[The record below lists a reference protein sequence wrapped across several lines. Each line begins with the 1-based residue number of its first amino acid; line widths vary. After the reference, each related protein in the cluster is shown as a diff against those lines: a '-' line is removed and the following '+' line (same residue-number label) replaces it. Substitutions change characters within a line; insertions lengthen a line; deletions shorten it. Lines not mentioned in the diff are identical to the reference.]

1 MTTDQILLFA
11 IFGAVMALLFSGR
24 FRHDL
29 VAFAGLMAGVVVGVV
44 PVDRAFSGFGH
55 PATMV
60 VALILVA
67 TAGLVRSGAVARLTQ
82 LLVDPERPVSLH
94 VALMGAIGG
103 AMSGFM
109 NNIAALAILM
119 PIDLQVAR
127 KAGRVAGL
135 TLMPLA
141 FATILG
147 GMLTLI
153 GTPPNLIVSGFRA
166 DVLGEPFRMFDFFP
180 VGGAVALAGIAFV
193 ALVGWRLIPLRG
205 STEAAAEGARRTY
218 ETSQVLT
225 ADSTALGQTLTE
237 VREAAD
243 EDDVVGLGFVRA
255 GATVVGAGGEVG
267 DDVVGADLTLA
278 EGDVLVVQADPT
290 SLDDFRSAYR
300 LAYPDGRPTPRA
312 RTRDEGQSVIECLVP
327 ATARIRGTTARGM
340 GLLAEDDTVLIGI
353 RRRGAMVSGDL
364 HRERLEAGDLLLLL
378 APEDRTDEML
388 DRTGVAPL
396 DGGSH
401 QVMREAKMA
410 LTVGIFVVAV
420 LLTSFGLITMPIA
433 LGCVVVAYVLTKVLS
448 VTEVYSHVDWS
459 IVVLLASMIPLGLA
473 LDSTGGTA
481 LIAGFIVDVTA
492 GAPAWVALLVL
503 MVVTMFLS
511 DLLNNNATTIVA
523 APVGIRL
530 AEQLEVN
537 PDAFLMGVAV
547 AAACAFL
554 TPIGHQN
561 NTLVLGPGEYRFGDY
576 WRMGLPLEIIVLAV
590 AVPMLLVVWPL

>member
-1 MTTDQILLFA
+1 MTFPQIVLFA
-11 IFGAVMALLFSGR
+11 IFGGVMVLLFSGR

-29 VAFAGLMAGVVVGVV
+29 VAFAGLMAGVVLGVV
-44 PVDRAFSGFGH
+44 PVDQAFSGFGH

-82 LLVDPERPVSLH
+82 LLVDPDRPVTLH
-94 VALMGAIGG
+94 IALMGTIGG
-103 AMSGFM
+103 VMSGFM

-119 PIDLQVAR
+119 PLDMQVAR

-153 GTPPNLIVSGFRA
+153 GTPPNLIVSGFRD
-166 DVLGEPFRMFDFFP
+166 DVLGEPFRMFSFLP
-180 VGGAVALAGIAFV
+180 VGGIVALAGIVFV
-193 ALVGWRLIPLRG
+193 ALVGWRLIPVRG
-205 STEAAAEGARRTY
+205 STEAAAESPRRVY
-218 ETSQVLT
+218 ETALVLG
-225 ADSTALGQTLTE
+225 AESTAIGQTLAE
-237 VREAAD
+237 VREATD
-243 EDDVVGLGFVRA
+243 TDDVRGLRLVRE
-255 GATVVGAGGEVG
+255 GEEVDG
-267 DDVVGADLTLA
+267 DAAALA
-278 EGDVLVVQADPT
+278 EGDVLSVEADPT

-300 LAYPDGRPTPRA
+300 LSYSDGRPPRPGA
-312 RTRDEGQSVIECLVP
+312 RTREEGQAVMEALVP
-327 ATARIRGTTARGM
+327 ANARIRGTTARGM
-340 GLLAEDDTVLIGI
+340 GLLVEYDTVLLGV
-353 RRRGAMVSGDL
+353 RRRGATLTGDL
-364 HRERLEAGDLLLLL
+364 QGQRIQAGDLLLLL
-378 APEDRTDEML
+378 APESRTDEML
-388 DRTGVAPL
+388 DATGAAPL
-396 DGGSH
+396 DGSSH
-401 QVMREAKMA
+401 YVMREAKMA
-410 LTVGIFVVAV
+410 LTVGIFVAAV
-420 LLTSFGLITMPIA
+420 VLTSFGLITMPIA
-433 LGCVVVAYVLTKVLS
+433 LGCVVVAYVLTRVLS

-481 LIAGFIVDVTA
+481 LIAGFIVAITQ

-503 MVVTMFLS
+503 MAVTMFLS
-511 DLLNNNATTIVA
+511 DVLNNNATTIIA

-561 NTLVLGPGEYRFGDY
+561 NTLVLGPGEYTFGDY
-576 WRMGLPLEIIVLAV
+576 WRMGLPLEVIVLAV
-590 AVPMLLVVWPL
+590 SVPMLLVVWPL